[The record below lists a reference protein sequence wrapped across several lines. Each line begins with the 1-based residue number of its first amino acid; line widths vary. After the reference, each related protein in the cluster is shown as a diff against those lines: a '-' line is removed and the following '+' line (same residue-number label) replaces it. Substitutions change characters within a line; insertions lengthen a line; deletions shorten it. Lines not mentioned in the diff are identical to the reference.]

1 MSPEKFIAQANI
13 EALERKQTRA
23 IREHILG
30 DATAI
35 DRLRE
40 LDEHIAKWRAV
51 LAAP

>member
-1 MSPEKFIAQANI
+1 MSTEKIIAQANI
-13 EALERKQTRA
+13 EALERRQTRA

-40 LDEHIAKWRAV
+40 LDENISRWRTV
-51 LAAP
+51 LTAP